1 MSINKNVF
9 EWFLLI
15 ICKGHTP
22 GRAANLF
29 NKNHTTLYFLLSIRR
44 SADVQYWTINLLNWQ
59 KQPPEALYKKS
70 CSQKFRNFHRKTPAV
85 KSLFHKVA
93 DLQACNFLK
102 KRLQHSCFPVT
113 KFLQNTYFE
122 EHLRTAATELFLR
135 SDCLELCFWTVAFK
149 TILTQ

>member
-1 MSINKNVF
+1 M
-9 EWFLLI
+9 
-15 ICKGHTP
+15 
-22 GRAANLF
+22 
-29 NKNHTTLYFLLSIRR
+29 
-44 SADVQYWTINLLNWQ
+44 
-59 KQPPEALYKKS
+59 
-70 CSQKFRNFHRKTPAV
+70 

-149 TILTQ
+149 TILTHKNTSRFQTRALNTIRRICRFYI